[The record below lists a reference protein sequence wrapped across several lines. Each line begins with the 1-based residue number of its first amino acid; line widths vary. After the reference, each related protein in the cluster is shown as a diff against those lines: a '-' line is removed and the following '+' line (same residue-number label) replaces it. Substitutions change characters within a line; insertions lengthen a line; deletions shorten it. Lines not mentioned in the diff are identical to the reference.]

1 MATSTITSKGQ
12 TTVPKEVREALDL
25 EAGDKLTWEVRGG
38 RVAITTERPALYELE
53 GFIKHIEFHLRAA
66 LIRNQ
71 HGPLRLALLV
81 LTCELKD
88 GRAGQFPH
96 VQESLAGQGLH

>member
-1 MATSTITSKGQ
+1 MPTSTITSKGQ

-53 GFIKHIEFHLRAA
+53 GFIKHGPDA
-66 LIRNQ
+66 LTATAQARKT
-71 HGPLRLALLV
+71 R
-81 LTCELKD
+81 
-88 GRAGQFPH
+88 GRI
-96 VQESLAGQGLH
+96 